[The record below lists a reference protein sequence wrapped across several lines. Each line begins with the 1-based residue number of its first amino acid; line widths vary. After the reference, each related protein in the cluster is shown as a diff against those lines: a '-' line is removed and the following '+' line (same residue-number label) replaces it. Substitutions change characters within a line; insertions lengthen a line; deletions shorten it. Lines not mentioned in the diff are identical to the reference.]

1 MMEAIGSNLS
11 SARVNASTDLPTAE
25 NRASTQP
32 VPAEPQRQA
41 GAIPGVSVQIS
52 SAARE
57 LVARDPLSASPQS
70 TTETRT
76 NTALAT
82 GTAAP
87 SPDAANTPEDPAGSN
102 GINPQSAQA
111 RQAIQLFAE
120 TAGIGVNQQNES
132 PLRTSA

>member
-11 SARVNASTDLPTAE
+11 SARVNPSTDLPTAE

-76 NTALAT
+76 NTAAT
-82 GTAAP
+82 GTATP